1 MFEGWGRVEILGLG
15 EVTFAGGSVSYY
27 MSFFVCKITNRTL
40 ALNLLKAESFE
51 SLPLLH
57 LPTLT
62 DITYTV

>member
-1 MFEGWGRVEILGLG
+1 MFEGGGRVEILGLG

-40 ALNLLKAESFE
+40 TLNLLKAESFE

-57 LPTLT
+57 
-62 DITYTV
+62 